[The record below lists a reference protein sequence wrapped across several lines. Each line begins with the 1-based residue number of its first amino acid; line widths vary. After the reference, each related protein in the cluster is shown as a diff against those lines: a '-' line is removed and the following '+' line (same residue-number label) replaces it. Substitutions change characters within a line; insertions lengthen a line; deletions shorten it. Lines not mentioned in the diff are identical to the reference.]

1 MLETTASG
9 SSITVHGVALA
20 PQEVT
25 LSSICGQRRQ
35 KWERSSTEGER
46 LAARAVE
53 HREQGPPS
61 GHDRTRG
68 GDGGES
74 RFCSSCPD
82 LDVHTQEALGAS
94 EMLEG

>member
-9 SSITVHGVALA
+9 SSATVHGVAFA
-20 PQEVT
+20 PQEVI

-53 HREQGPPS
+53 PREQGPPS

-68 GDGGES
+68 REEERVDS
-74 RFCSSCPD
+74 VLAAQTWVCTHRR
-82 LDVHTQEALGAS
+82 QLGAS
-94 EMLEG
+94 EMLGD